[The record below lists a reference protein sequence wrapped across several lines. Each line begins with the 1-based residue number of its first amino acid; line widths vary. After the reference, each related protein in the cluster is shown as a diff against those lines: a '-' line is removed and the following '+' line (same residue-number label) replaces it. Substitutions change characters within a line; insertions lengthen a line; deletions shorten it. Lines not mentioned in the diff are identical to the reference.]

1 MKKTNVNLMLKPVV
15 SDNLGVVCVMDL
27 RNIRTTA
34 EETKKLLVAAGL
46 PDNEVTERKGKGA
59 LKEIL
64 KDFEGGNILV
74 EVASNPKWTDYQL
87 NLSKINESAA
97 SSFTEAEIS
106 KVAVVRLYKDT
117 NTVEADNPALT
128 AKVQELFEKEIN
140 TLKTSQIRAIIDRI
154 IAKQGEW
161 INLTAKGGVYFVPNH
176 PVYLDL
182 MERIKV
188 FCDSIK
194 GDNYMSI
201 LPVANNEANKKD
213 YWKKVTESLEKK
225 AKDLKEKM
233 GAFVTEIQE
242 HPETA
247 TATRA
252 SNMVSEINM
261 LEAQSEGYEILFN
274 ELQARVRVN
283 LTEIK
288 DMLNKAL
295 S

>member
-1 MKKTNVNLMLKPVV
+1 MKKTNVNLMLKPVIAE
-15 SDNLGVVCVMDL
+15 NLGVVAVMDL

-34 EETKKLLVAAGL
+34 DETRKLLTAAGL
-46 PDNEVTERKGKGA
+46 PDEVTERKGKGA
-59 LKEIL
+59 LREIL

-87 NLSKINESAA
+87 NLSRINESAA
-97 SSFTEAEIS
+97 SNFTEAEIS

-117 NTVEADNPALT
+117 NTVEADNPELT
-128 AKVQELFEKEIN
+128 AKVQALFEREIN
-140 TLKTSQIRAIIDRI
+140 TLKTQQIRAIIDRI
-154 IAKQGEW
+154 IQKQGEW
-161 INLTAKGGVYFVPNH
+161 INLTSKGGVYFVPNH

-182 MERIKV
+182 MERIKA
-188 FCDSIK
+188 FCDSLPT
-194 GDNYMSI
+194 GANYMSI
-201 LPVANNEANKKD
+201 LPVANNERNKKD

-247 TATRA
+247 TATRT
-252 SNMVSEINM
+252 SNLVSEINM

-274 ELQARVRVN
+274 KLQAKVRVN
-283 LTEIK
+283 LTEVK
-288 DMLNKAL
+288 EMLNKAL

>member
-1 MKKTNVNLMLKPVV
+1 MKKTNVNLMLKPVIAE
-15 SDNLGVVCVMDL
+15 NLGVVAVMDL

-34 EETKKLLVAAGL
+34 DETRKLLTAAGL
-46 PDNEVTERKGKGA
+46 PDEVTERKGKGA
-59 LKEIL
+59 LREIL

-87 NLSKINESAA
+87 NLSRINESAA
-97 SSFTEAEIS
+97 SNFTEAEIS

-117 NTVEADNPALT
+117 NTVEADNPELT
-128 AKVQELFEKEIN
+128 AKVQALFEREIN

-161 INLTAKGGVYFVPNH
+161 VNLTSKGGVYFVPNH

-182 MERIKV
+182 MERIKA
-188 FCDSIK
+188 FCDSLPT
-194 GDNYMSI
+194 GANYMSI

-225 AKDLKEKM
+225 AIELKEKM
-233 GAFVTEIQE
+233 GIFAAEIQE
-242 HPETA
+242 HPEIVTTTKA
-247 TATRA
+247 ANIVA
-252 SNMVSEINM
+252 EINM

-274 ELQARVRVN
+274 ELQAKVRVN
-283 LTEIK
+283 LTEVK
-288 DMLNKAL
+288 EMLNKAL

>member
-1 MKKTNVNLMLKPVV
+1 MKKTNVNLMLKPVIAE
-15 SDNLGVVCVMDL
+15 NLGVVAVMDL

-34 EETKKLLVAAGL
+34 DETRKLLTAAGL
-46 PDNEVTERKGKGA
+46 PDEVTERKGKGA
-59 LKEIL
+59 LREIL

-87 NLSKINESAA
+87 NLSRINESAA
-97 SSFTEAEIS
+97 SNFTEAEIS

-117 NTVEADNPALT
+117 NTVEADNPELT
-128 AKVQELFEKEIN
+128 AKVQALFEREIN
-140 TLKTSQIRAIIDRI
+140 TLKTQQIRAIIDRI
-154 IAKQGEW
+154 IQKQGEW
-161 INLTAKGGVYFVPNH
+161 VNLTSKGGVYFVPNH

-182 MERIKV
+182 MKRIKA
-188 FCDSIK
+188 FCDSLPT
-194 GDNYMSI
+194 GANYMSI

-213 YWKKVTESLEKK
+213 YWKKVTESLDKK
-225 AKDLKEKM
+225 AVDLKEKVN
-233 GAFVTEIQE
+233 AFAAELKE

-252 SNMVSEINM
+252 SNLVSEINM

-274 ELQARVRVN
+274 GLQAKVRVN
-283 LTEIK
+283 LTEVK
-288 DMLNKAL
+288 EMLNKAL

>member
-1 MKKTNVNLMLKPVV
+1 MKKTKVNLMLKPVIGE
-15 SDNLGVVCVMDL
+15 NLGAVCVMDL

-34 EETKKLLVAAGL
+34 EEARKLLQAANL
-46 PDNEVTERKGKGA
+46 PDEVTERKGKGA

-117 NTVEADNPALT
+117 NTVEADNPELT
-128 AKVQELFEKEIN
+128 AKVRALFEKEIN

-161 INLTAKGGVYFVPNH
+161 VNLTSKGGVYFVPNH

-182 MERIKV
+182 MERIKA
-188 FCDSIK
+188 FCDSLPT
-194 GDNYMSI
+194 GANYMRI

-213 YWKKVTESLEKK
+213 YWKKVTESLDKK
-225 AKDLKEKM
+225 AVDLKEKVN
-233 GAFVTEIQE
+233 AFAAELKE

-247 TATRA
+247 TVTRA
-252 SNMVSEINM
+252 SNLVSEINM

-274 ELQARVRVN
+274 ELQAKVRVN
-283 LTEIK
+283 LTEVK
-288 DMLNKAL
+288 EMLNKAL